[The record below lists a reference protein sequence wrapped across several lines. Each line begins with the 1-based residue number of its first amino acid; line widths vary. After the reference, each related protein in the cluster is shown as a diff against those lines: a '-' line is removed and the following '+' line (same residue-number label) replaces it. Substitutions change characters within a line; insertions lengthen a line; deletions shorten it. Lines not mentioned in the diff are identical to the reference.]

1 MRLLSCENTT
11 ERVAAAL
18 RRNEAFPTPCH
29 HQITNILR
37 YVQELTAE
45 SPIHAVIGGF
55 HLSGTA
61 FEPIIGPTC
70 DAFAEFSPDY
80 LVPAH
85 CTGCARPRPPVAF
98 EMALPLRCAMR
109 KQAAHR
115 PDTRRS
121 SVAGVW
127 SGETC
132 AVACPRATEGE
143 LLLGPPAAV
152 TSKVEARPAAGIRA
166 GALTSE
172 PPKS

>member
-1 MRLLSCENTT
+1 
-11 ERVAAAL
+11 
-18 RRNEAFPTPCH
+18 
-29 HQITNILR
+29 
-37 YVQELTAE
+37 
-45 SPIHAVIGGF
+45 VIGGF

-121 SVAGVW
+121 SVAGVRGGRL
-127 SGETC
+127 SRLLPGGRRRHRGRRCRGSTTDGRRQRARLGSHSRGRARGRTRREAQQQIGQQDHFGDLGQVGIANIAMGC
-132 AVACPRATEGE
+132 RIAVGQVRTAEQLHDAF
-143 LLLGPPAAV
+143 LL
-152 TSKVEARPAAGIRA
+152 R
-166 GALTSE
+166 
-172 PPKS
+172 